1 MLQSFFTGLSG
12 LFSFSKNLDTVSNNI
27 ANMNTPGYR
36 GTDTFY
42 KSLSGQDGGIGY
54 GTQAGETSI
63 RHGSGEIRQTG
74 NDTDLAI
81 NGNGFF
87 ILMSGDD
94 RLYTRAGQFGFDNDG
109 ILVDKNTGAQVAG
122 LDASGKLVP
131 IDVSNYRMLA
141 PTATSSVNLAGNLS
155 SGATTHTI
163 SGVTLY
169 NGLGEEVSV
178 SLNFRSN
185 SSVTPNSWLV
195 DIKDSNGTTIDTK
208 EVRFGSDGTPNSSFN
223 SFTFDIKDSLGGSD
237 TITVNLG
244 ATGNF
249 SGATSIDTGNTSS
262 LAAQVQ
268 GGSPVSPLTSMR
280 FDENGVLKLTYANG
294 ETSDGIKLAMAGF
307 ADTSELQQ
315 HNGSVFKATP
325 SAGLSISAANE
336 NGIGQIAAESIEL
349 SNVDLSREFADM
361 LIIQRGYQ
369 ASSRI
374 LNVANQLL
382 EQLYENTRGR

>member
-36 GTDTFY
+36 GADTFY
-42 KSLSGQDGGIGY
+42 KSLSGQNGSAGF
-54 GTQAGETSI
+54 GTQAGDISY
-63 RHGSGEIRQTG
+63 RYSSGEIRQTG
-74 NDTDLAI
+74 NNTDLAV

-87 ILMSGDD
+87 VLLSGDQQ
-94 RLYTRAGQFGFDNDG
+94 LFTRAGQFRFDTDG
-109 ILVDKNTGAQVAG
+109 ILVDNSTGAQVAG
-122 LDASGKLVP
+122 IDDTGKLVP

-141 PTATSSVNLAGNLS
+141 PSASTSINLTGNLS
-155 SGATTHTI
+155 SGANAHTV
-163 SGVTLY
+163 SGVKVF
-169 NGLGEEVSV
+169 NGLGEEITV

-195 DIKDSNGTTIDTK
+195 DVKDSKGATIATK
-208 EVRFGSDGTPNSSFN
+208 EIRFGNDGTPNSSFN
-223 SFTFDIKDSLGGSD
+223 SFSFDITDSLGGKDS
-237 TITVNLG
+237 ITVNLG

-249 SGATSIDTGNTSS
+249 SGATSIDTGTTST
-262 LAAQVQ
+262 LASTVV
-268 GGSPVSPLTSMR
+268 GGSAVSPLTSMR
-280 FDENGVLKLTYANG
+280 FDENGILKLTYANG
-294 ETSDGIKLAMAGF
+294 EVKDGVRLALAGF
-307 ADTSELQQ
+307 SDLSELVHQQ
-315 HNGSVFKATP
+315 GSVFSSTT
-325 SAGLSISAANE
+325 SAGLNIAGANQQ
-336 NGIGQIAAESIEL
+336 GLGKIAAQSIEL